1 MCANNGLMVDILPHP
16 DMQLSELENN
26 LIALN
31 IVFQKIHLKP
41 KSRWSGTHDRLV
53 NVPIGEQD
61 IMNTV
66 QQLPRSPVDACIIPV
81 SLKRKLEFKTTH
93 IQQLID
99 TRKIYKYLHFLKY
112 DAKNKYYQ
120 FYDDLNTF
128 KHRCQHQDPEGFE
141 ALFPQDDVI
150 ETLDICSNKCSPD
163 DEINAESDSDSEFEK
178 EDFEQAGSGAVPSS
192 VQLSVS

>member
-1 MCANNGLMVDILPHP
+1 MKILQIEKIEEGLFSQCINDFYITSQIKSMETTSTYQIDQTNYICRGCNLAMLRGKMPKMCANNGLNVDVLP
-16 DMQLSELENN
+16 DQSLQLSELENN

-81 SLKRKLEFKTTH
+81 SL
-93 IQQLID
+93 
-99 TRKIYKYLHFLKY
+99 
-112 DAKNKYYQ
+112 
-120 FYDDLNTF
+120 
-128 KHRCQHQDPEGFE
+128 
-141 ALFPQDDVI
+141 
-150 ETLDICSNKCSPD
+150 
-163 DEINAESDSDSEFEK
+163 
-178 EDFEQAGSGAVPSS
+178 
-192 VQLSVS
+192 